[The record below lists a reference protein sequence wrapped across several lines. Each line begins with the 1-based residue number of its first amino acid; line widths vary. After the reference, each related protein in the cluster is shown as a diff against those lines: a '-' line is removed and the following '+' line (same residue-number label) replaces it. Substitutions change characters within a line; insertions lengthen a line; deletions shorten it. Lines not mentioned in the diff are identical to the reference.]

1 MEVNPSKPDSNKP
14 FENFVHCKT
23 YLVDGKL
30 KNWSGKSSE
39 VFSNI
44 YTRNFD
50 GQIKPTLWDQF
61 LTWKPNQHSK
71 L

>member
-39 VFSNI
+39 VFFLIS
-44 YTRNFD
+44 T
-50 GQIKPTLWDQF
+50 QETLMV
-61 LTWKPNQHSK
+61 K
-71 L
+71 